1 MLSSRTFLYSGVNGA
16 CCAGPAAL
24 VGSNFTGDWPPN
36 GGLMASHWP
45 FQFGYFASSH
55 ARASAVGNDSA
66 ARRTTPIKF
75 LQGIG
80 MFLVDR
86 IRVHHEPL
94 TSCESTPPSR
104 VYGRGRRGPGCLFLA
119 HHVVR
124 AFCVW
129 RLLVEADTKDIWAAP
144 PVPRGRALSRGQA
157 TARPSPRT
165 VPALWVTIAPPRTS
179 AASVRPLP

>member
-119 HHVVR
+119 PHLVR
-124 AFCVW
+124 AFCVR
-129 RLLVEADTKDIWAAP
+129 RLFGGSDTKEIFAA
-144 PVPRGRALSRGQA
+144 PRGRRGRGPSRRQT
-157 TARPSPRT
+157 TARPLPPT
-165 VPALWVTIAPPRTS
+165 VPRLLGTR
-179 AASVRPLP
+179 